1 MSLRRIF
8 GLTLL
13 LTAAFGSWYLS
24 QSLSQRTASHAT
36 ADADHDGFYLRA
48 ARVLGTDDNG
58 ALLYRIEAE
67 YAEQRSPSE
76 IEFQNVNIHYA
87 SVSNVPWTLV
97 ADHASIGEDQKKLTL
112 TGNVMAVSNEG
123 FSGDVTEIRTQYL
136 EFEPDTYVARTEDRV
151 QIRIGTR
158 SLTATGMLALLQE
171 NQLRLES
178 NVSGKFVP

>member
-1 MSLRRIF
+1 MNLRRIL

-24 QSLSQRTASHAT
+24 QSLSQQSELQAAG
-36 ADADHDGFYLRA
+36 DVKHDGFYLRA
-48 ARVLGTDDNG
+48 AKVLGTDDSG

-87 SVSNVPWTLV
+87 ALSNVPWTLV
-97 ADHASIGEDQKKLTL
+97 ADNASIADDQKTVTL

-136 EFEPDTYVARTEDRV
+136 EFEPDTYVARTDDRV
-151 QIRIGTR
+151 QIRIGSR
-158 SLTATGMLALLQE
+158 SLTAIGMLALLQE
-171 NQLRLES
+171 NHLRLES